1 MKTSKQFFSF
11 IGVFTLMLT
20 LSGCLEST
28 GVIFFEPGVYQGTVD
43 PLIGNSD
50 SAALQ
55 ARFQNQMDR

>member
-1 MKTSKQFFSF
+1 MKPSKQIISF

-28 GVIFFEPGVYQGTVD
+28 GVTFFEPGVYQGSVD